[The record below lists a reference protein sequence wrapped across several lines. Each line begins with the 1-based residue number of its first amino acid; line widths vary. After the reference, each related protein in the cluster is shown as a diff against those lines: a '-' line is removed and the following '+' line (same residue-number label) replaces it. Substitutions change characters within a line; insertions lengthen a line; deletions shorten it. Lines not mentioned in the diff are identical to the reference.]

1 MVETPDER
9 VERVVAGVESAVEA
23 LGSKGGETGDVED
36 EGKAPSATK
45 DYITYKQRW
54 AILITVT
61 LLNISNASL
70 WINTAPV
77 TFKAAAYF
85 QQPVEEI
92 NWFSLVFLFVSIPF
106 CFISTFSVN
115 HLGLRPAIHIGSALN
130 CLGAVLR
137 AVSTSGLITS
147 LNTQFAVSLTGQT
160 IAGMAQPF
168 LLFIP
173 TKVSQL
179 WFPEHARAIST
190 TVLSMSNPLG
200 ILVAQVSSPLLV
212 KNKDQLP
219 TLNYVFCG
227 VAIVSQVVTLAC
239 ITRSKP
245 PTPPSQSAE
254 RGEKERAPYLTQLK
268 QTFTNV
274 PYLLLLLSLGCGVGL
289 FSSLAT
295 VTQQLLC
302 PLGYSDTFSGLINGA
317 MIFCGFVG
325 SAVTGI
331 MADRTK
337 AFTPITKVTYGLAT
351 VLAIILMEMFMV
363 PHQHALVALFMGLFG
378 FFGVGAYPIGLEL
391 AVETTYPVEE
401 SISTAFIFMSGQA
414 QGMIIIAMVTFL
426 AREEKP
432 EYSDLEVCTKG
443 ISSDSME
450 SEPQD
455 YTVSLMAIM
464 GLLTFAVTLTIVF
477 FHTPYKRLEAERAST
492 SLTTSTSSV
501 HSLTATSGYASE
513 NICGTDS
520 STSSRNSEK
529 RKTVGVV
536 EEWEAEDYDPEI
548 EQSHL

>member
-1 MVETPDER
+1 MAQVTVERMVETPDER

-147 LNTQFAVSLTGQT
+147 LNTQFAVSLT
-160 IAGMAQPF
+160 A
-168 LLFIP
+168 
-173 TKVSQL
+173 
-179 WFPEHARAIST
+179 
-190 TVLSMSNPLG
+190 NPLG

-455 YTVSLMAIM
+455 YTV
-464 GLLTFAVTLTIVF
+464 F

-548 EQSHL
+548 EQ